1 MADNK
6 TPPAYLPVSE
16 AATHLSVSEA
26 TIRRAIRAGKLPHIR
41 LGRLV
46 RVAVD
51 DLDAFAAAHRVA
63 GVTRDPQ

>member
-6 TPPAYLPVSE
+6 TSPAYLPVPG
-16 AATHLSVSEA
+16 AAAHLSVSEA
-26 TIRRAIRAGKLPHIR
+26 TIRRAIRAGKLPHVR

-46 RVAVD
+46 RIAVE
-51 DLDAFAAAHRVA
+51 DLNEFAAAHRVA